1 MLLATVGMDESLY
14 FLFRWGVI
22 LQLIAIIH
30 FVRRRPDTFWL
41 WIIIIGGGIG
51 ALAYLFM
58 EMLPDLS
65 LLQGSGNI
73 FARRNK
79 ISRLES
85 IVKDNPSPGNLE
97 ELADAYLDDKKYA
110 RAKELYDRSISTR
123 TDSPDP
129 FYRRAICEIELGDY
143 EAAVKD
149 LQPVIA
155 RDPKYDF
162 LRAQGLLAHAYA
174 RNGNPAEAER
184 LFANATK
191 TSTSSETM
199 FNYADFLARQG
210 RPAEARQWAQ
220 RVIDKKATLPG
231 YLKRRERPWFRRAA
245 ALLKQLPA

>member
-1 MLLATVGMDESLY
+1 MDDSLY
-14 FLFRWGVI
+14 FLFRWGVL

-58 EMLPDLS
+58 EMLPDLT
-65 LLQGSGNI
+65 LLKGSGNI

-79 ISRLES
+79 INRLTT
-85 IVKDNPSPGNLE
+85 VVHDNPSPGNLE
-97 ELADAYLDDKKYA
+97 ELADAYLEDKKYA
-110 RAKELYDRSISTR
+110 TAKGLYDRSISTR

-129 FYRRAICEIELGDY
+129 FYRRGICEIELKDY
-143 EAAVKD
+143 AAALKD
-149 LQPVIA
+149 LQHVVA
-155 RDPKYDF
+155 KEPKYDF

-174 RNGNPAEAER
+174 RTGNSAEAER
-184 LFANATK
+184 YFASATQ
-191 TSTSSETM
+191 TSTNSETM
-199 FNYADFLARQG
+199 YNYADFLAAQG
-210 RPAEARQWAQ
+210 RHAEARQWAQ
-220 RVIDKKATLPG
+220 RVVDKKATLPG